1 MVELLFQQTDST
13 ARRVETPVGTL
24 PAPYGGA
31 LVQAFASITEREA
44 WRDKLDSLAELPL
57 AAEDIIDLEMLAS
70 GGLSPLDGFMT
81 RETYR
86 SVLENTRL
94 PDGRPWGLPLVLA
107 VTPEAFPGLR
117 IGGVAALRHENE
129 IVGLMQINDL
139 YPWEPA
145 AEEKALG
152 ASLDTR
158 RHALRCTRGVTHL
171 AGGPV
176 LLFAARDASYKLPQ
190 HLWPREIR
198 ARSARHGWRDVA
210 VAHLSHFWRRS
221 HEYLVRCALESS
233 EALLL
238 HTPIGPE
245 ASVHAIPPDV
255 LVQASRHLTERY
267 LPSDRLIE
275 NSVPSAYLVP
285 RARAVLMHAI
295 FSQNCGA
302 HQIYLPDLGD
312 EDGTT
317 RELLGDAAR
326 HGLNIRP
333 VYMAAVYHCD
343 ACGGMVTRKSC
354 FHGPAESSFT
364 SDADVEQRLRLGESL
379 PPDVARPD
387 VARLLARSM
396 ANHLGE
402 AAVRSEGRNLYP
414 HAAEVSRELRQTLAG
429 HKACVLW
436 MTGLSGSGK
445 STIAHR
451 LERDL
456 LLAGHRVF
464 VLDGDTLRTGL
475 NRDLGFSDTDRREN
489 LRRAAETVKVM
500 VEAGMIVIAS
510 FISPFRAERQA
521 VREILEKDFHEVYVE
536 ASLDACEARDPKGLY
551 KRARAGQIP
560 RFTGISSP
568 YEPPEN
574 PDVRLD
580 TTRRSLEDCVCE
592 LRDYLAAGGIL
603 RPGQIGPAR
612 TQLSQTL
619 GHGQRMQ

>member
-1 MVELLFQQTDST
+1 MVEQLFRQTDSS
-13 ARRVETPVGTL
+13 ARRVEIPAGTL
-24 PAPYGGA
+24 PAPYGGS

-44 WRDKLDSLAELPL
+44 WRSKLDSLAELPL
-57 AAEDIIDLEMLAS
+57 AAEDTADLEMLAS
-70 GGLSPLDGFMT
+70 GGLSPLEGFMT
-81 RETYR
+81 REAYR
-86 SVLENTRL
+86 SVLESARL
-94 PDGRPWGLPLVLA
+94 PDGRPWGLPIALA
-107 VTPEAFPGLR
+107 VTPEALRGLK
-117 IGGVAALRHENE
+117 IGSVAALRYENE
-129 IVGLMQINDL
+129 IVGLMQIDDL

-145 AEEKALG
+145 TEEKALG
-152 ASLDTR
+152 ASLDTG
-158 RHALRCTRGVTHL
+158 RHALRRARGVTHL
-171 AGGPV
+171 AGGAV
-176 LLFAARDASYKLPQ
+176 LLFAARDAGYMLPQ
-190 HLWPREIR
+190 HLWPLEIR
-198 ARSARHGWRDVA
+198 ARSARHGWRDVS

-245 ASVHAIPPDV
+245 ASLHTIPPDV

-275 NSVPSAYLVP
+275 NSVPSAYLMP

-302 HQIYLPDLGD
+302 HQIYLPDLGAED
-312 EDGTT
+312 ERT
-317 RELLGDAAR
+317 RELLGEAA
-326 HGLNIRP
+326 HYGLSLRP
-333 VYMAAVYHCD
+333 VYMAAVYYCE

-364 SDADVEQRLRLGESL
+364 SDTDAEERLRLGESL

-387 VARLLARSM
+387 VARLMARSM
-396 ANHLGE
+396 ASHLGE
-402 AAVRSEGRNLYP
+402 AAVHAGGRNLYP
-414 HAAEVSRELRQTLAG
+414 HSPEVSRELRHTLAG
-429 HKACVLW
+429 HKACALW

-475 NRDLGFSDTDRREN
+475 NRDLGFSDADRREN

-510 FISPFRAERQA
+510 FISPFRAERQT
-521 VREILEKDFHEVYVE
+521 VREILGKDFHEVYVE

-603 RPGQIGPAR
+603 RPGHSGPAHAQP
-612 TQLSQTL
+612 TQLL